1 LLSYQSLHSSPE
13 TSIAQ
18 SFFIDLRFG
27 RVAPRCLGR
36 RKGMSHLLPLSPSAV
51 AAFLIIFWGYLTLN
65 AALYIVFYQCRCSET
80 ESWKIQTH
88 NTRHINKRETGTIYG
103 ASPEGRKRQ
112 VTSISKLTSTVNNNT
127 LISFALANLAD
138 VPWPWRR
145 GVKGRAPQHALFA
158 TCNLMIASLFA
169 LLTAEG
175 TVRGIGS
182 QLKTGHPHVLGTRE
196 VIWWLL
202 GESWLVVASLGWQS
216 AWEYYWHRLMHYGPV
231 YRRFHK
237 HHHFY
242 KAPAPFDDM
251 YIAPL
256 EVRAS

>member
-1 LLSYQSLHSSPE
+1 
-13 TSIAQ
+13 
-18 SFFIDLRFG
+18 
-27 RVAPRCLGR
+27 
-36 RKGMSHLLPLSPSAV
+36 MSHLLPLSPYAV